1 MKILFLTN
9 EYPPHVYGGA
19 GVHVDYLSREL
30 LRIEDENLS
39 LEILCFGD
47 QDEFGENK
55 RVLGVGGPSEPGFEA
70 LRYQKVLG
78 PLYRNLVMAGSA
90 EKADIVHCHTWYSH
104 FAGCLVKQLMNVPM
118 VVTSHS
124 LEPLRPWKKEQLGD
138 AYYLASW
145 LEKTA
150 LSNADGIVAVSEAMK
165 YDMVSIYN
173 IDPNRIRVI
182 YNGID
187 ADFYRKTENP
197 EVLRKYGVDPEKPYV
212 LFVGR
217 ITRQKGIVHLARA
230 IPRLKEGI
238 QVVLCAGA
246 PDTDE
251 IADEMKH
258 GVEEARRRSGAD
270 VVWIDKWVSKSEAV
284 ALYSHA
290 EIFVCPSVYEP
301 FGIINL
307 EAMACETPVVA
318 SATGGIREVV
328 EDGATGLLVHFEP
341 GRDSEPEDP
350 EKFSV
355 DLADAINSLLDSP
368 ETIKKMGAASR
379 RRVEELFSWK
389 SIAGQ
394 TLQFYRKLI
403 GAAGGRR

>member
-9 EYPPHVYGGA
+9 EYPPHIYGGA
-19 GVHVDYLSREL
+19 GVHVDQLVREL
-30 LRIEDENLS
+30 LRIEDEKLS
-39 LEILCFGD
+39 LEVLCFGD
-47 QDEFGENK
+47 QDESEGNK
-55 RVLGVGGPSEPGFEA
+55 RVAGVGGPPDPRFGT
-70 LRYQKVLG
+70 LRHEKVLG
-78 PLYRNLVMAGSA
+78 PLYRNLVMAGVA

-104 FAGCLVKQLMNVPM
+104 FAGCLVKQLMGIPM

-138 AYYLASW
+138 AYHVTSW

-165 YDMVSIYN
+165 YDMVSLFN
-173 IDPNRIRVI
+173 MEPGKIRVI

-187 ADFYRKTENP
+187 TDLYKKIENP
-197 EVLRKYGVDPEKPYV
+197 EILRKHGIDPGKPYV

-217 ITRQKGIVHLARA
+217 VTRQKGIIHLVRA
-230 IPRLKEGI
+230 IPRLKKGV

-246 PDTDE
+246 PDTEE
-251 IADEMKH
+251 IAVEMRQ
-258 GVEEARRRSGAD
+258 GVEQAKRLSGAD
-270 VVWIDKWVSKSEAV
+270 IVWIDQWVAKKEAV

-328 EDGATGLLVHFEP
+328 EDGATGVLVHFEP
-341 GRDSEPEDP
+341 GRDSDPEDP
-350 EKFSV
+350 EKFSR
-355 DLADAINSLLDSP
+355 DLADAINALLESP

-389 SIAGQ
+389 SIARQ

-403 GAAGGRR
+403 EAAGGRR